1 MKKLI
6 FLLIALLLCVS
17 CQQPSDNTP
26 PVKTGIEL
34 KSGTR
39 YCVEVGS
46 TETSPAILVK
56 YSDGSSVEAMG
67 SFDSSKS
74 GFADITYENFKIENG
89 AYIYDKALN
98 ELPSTMGEEYNSKYV
113 LLKAKEEGHQVS
125 KDVYDKISLEQALL
139 ITAENLYI
147 LGEYGAEIKIDLI
160 NKTNVVKATAG
171 SVTLDGIKFSINEGD
186 SGDNEVNIIIADG
199 GDVFIKNCDFTGYNV
214 YSYLPPHKGNG
225 QIGIYS
231 QSDKGLISMT
241 YNTFKE
247 LYIVDS
253 SPKTDIIKN
262 NTFMNAYIALFDS
275 NNIVGGNVFNNTSME
290 YGILNY
296 DRAINE
302 DAVAKLE
309 ADNKNCIVVPWT
321 E

>member
-1 MKKLI
+1 MFNSGNKKWAKRPSLTPSTTSAIQFRHCPNATAYAANSLI
-6 FLLIALLLCVS
+6 LQAFSGVS
-17 CQQPSDNTP
+17 PQITAS
-26 PVKTGIEL
+26 
-34 KSGTR
+34 
-39 YCVEVGS
+39 
-46 TETSPAILVK
+46 
-56 YSDGSSVEAMG
+56 
-67 SFDSSKS
+67 
-74 GFADITYENFKIENG
+74 FADITYENFKIENG

-160 NKTNVVKATAG
+160 NKTNVVKATDG

-275 NNIVGGNVFNNTSME
+275 NNIVEGNVFNNTSME

-296 DRAINE
+296 DGAINE

-309 ADNKNCIVVPWT
+309 ADNKNCIVVPLT